1 MANIQNIPVALLQCN
16 EGQIEGLPRNPRF
29 IKDERFEKLKKSL
42 QDDPEMLELRELIV
56 YPQGKHF
63 VVIGGNMRLRAAKAL
78 RFETMPCKILPAD
91 TPIEKLKA
99 YAIKDNNAFGND
111 DFDLLANEWDTEFLE
126 DMGFDF
132 GNFFDSEA
140 EGGADNAESK
150 GAEAKA
156 EEKDL
161 SDNIELSYRLEITCV
176 NETEQEQMFN
186 ELSERGFVCKILT
199 L

>member
-1 MANIQNIPVALLQCN
+1 MNTQNIPISKLQCN
-16 EGQIEGLPRNPRF
+16 EGQVEGLPRNPRF

-42 QDDPEMLELRELIV
+42 QEDPEMLELRELIV
-56 YPQGKHF
+56 YPHGNKF
-63 VVIGGNMRLRAAKAL
+63 VVIGGNMRLRAAKQL
-78 RFETMPCKILPAD
+78 GFKDMPCKVLPED

-99 YAIKDNNAFGND
+99 YTIKDNNAFGND
-111 DFDLLANEWDTEFLE
+111 DFDLLANEWDVEFLE
-126 DMGFDF
+126 ECGFEF
-132 GNFFDSEA
+132 GTLYDSEA
-140 EGGADNAESK
+140 EGGADNAGSK
-150 GAEAKA
+150 GTEAKA

>member
-1 MANIQNIPVALLQCN
+1 MPGI
-16 EGQIEGLPRNPRF
+16 PRNPRY
-29 IKDERFEKLKKSL
+29 IEEKRLEELKDSL
-42 QDDPEMLELRELIV
+42 TRHSEMLDLRPLIV
-56 YPQGKHF
+56 YPYKDEY
-63 VVIGGNMRLRAAKAL
+63 VVIGGNMRLLGAKEL
-78 RFETMPCKILPAD
+78 GFTELPCLVLKED
-91 TPIEKLKA
+91 TPIDKLVA
-99 YAIKDNNAFGND
+99 YILQDNHEYGKND
-111 DFDLLANEWDTEFLE
+111 YDILANEFKDEWLKLE
-126 DMGFDF
+126 HFDF
-132 GNFFDSEA
+132 GNFFDSE
-140 EGGADNAESK
+140 EKSGADNAGK

>member
-1 MANIQNIPVALLQCN
+1 MNAVNLPIAQIVCN
-16 EGQIEGLPRNPRF
+16 EGQVPGLPRNPRY
-29 IKDERFEKLKKSL
+29 IEEKRLEELKDSL
-42 QDDPEMLELRELIV
+42 TRHSEMLDLRPLIV
-56 YPQGKHF
+56 YPYKDEY
-63 VVIGGNMRLRAAKAL
+63 VVIGGNMRLLGAKEL
-78 RFETMPCKILPAD
+78 GFTELPCLVLKED
-91 TPIEKLKA
+91 TPIDKLVA
-99 YAIKDNNAFGND
+99 YILQDNHEYGKND
-111 DFDLLANEWDTEFLE
+111 YDILANEFKDEWLKLE
-126 DMGFDF
+126 HFDF
-132 GNFFDSEA
+132 GNFFDSEV
-140 EGGADNAESK
+140 EGGADNAGK

>member
-1 MANIQNIPVALLQCN
+1 M
-16 EGQIEGLPRNPRF
+16 
-29 IKDERFEKLKKSL
+29 
-42 QDDPEMLELRELIV
+42 
-56 YPQGKHF
+56 
-63 VVIGGNMRLRAAKAL
+63 
-78 RFETMPCKILPAD
+78 
-91 TPIEKLKA
+91 
-99 YAIKDNNAFGND
+99 
-111 DFDLLANEWDTEFLE
+111 E
-126 DMGFDF
+126 DCGFDF
-132 GNFFDSEA
+132 GSFYDSEA
-140 EGGADNAESK
+140 ESGADSAGK